1 MKRKICVIT
10 GSRAEYGLLRWLM
23 HGIEEEETLTL
34 QIIVTGMHL
43 ERKFGETYKEI
54 ESDGFKIDKKIQI
67 ISKNNKIQKISNS
80 IGYAITSFGETFEE
94 LKPDLV
100 VVLGDRFEIFSAV
113 TAAHVSR
120 IPVAHIHGGEA
131 TEGLIDEAFRHAI
144 TKMSQL
150 HFVAAEPYRKRVI
163 QLGERPDRTFL
174 VGALGLDGLR
184 NLKLLNKK
192 ELESTLGI
200 KFLKKNLLVTFHPV
214 TLEDSTA
221 EKQMQMLLSALA
233 EQKETMVIFT
243 LPNSDPDNEPIFKLI
258 FEFIESNPSAAVFS
272 SVGQSIY
279 FSLISVV
286 DGVIGN
292 SSSGLIEVPSF
303 KKATINIGD
312 RQRGR
317 IAPENVIQCNSDYY
331 QIKEAINEM
340 YSLEFQTQLKTV
352 VNPLD
357 HGGASKKILE
367 IIKNIKLNNIMKK
380 KFYDLGS
387 L

>member
-221 EKQMQMLLSALA
+221 EKQIQMLLSALA

-331 QIKEAINEM
+331 QIKEAINKM